1 MIQFRSEHNLPF
13 ARELVWP
20 VLSNTDW
27 FNRALGLPA
36 VQYEFQPRAEGGSSA
51 IARARLAG
59 LEIVWQELPF
69 EWLEPE
75 FYRVRRLIQRG
86 PLREATI
93 ALHGGGSGEERE
105 MWLGFHVTD
114 LDAALAEIEA
124 AGGHREAERIEVD
137 PGWSTSSIPRA
148 TA

>member
-1 MIQFRSEHNLPF
+1 M
-13 ARELVWP
+13 
-20 VLSNTDW
+20 LSNTDW

-75 FYRVRRLIQRG
+75 FYRVRRVLQRG
-86 PLREATI
+86 PFREAVI
-93 ALHGGGSGEERE
+93 ALE
-105 MWLGFHVTD
+105 LQPQ
-114 LDAALAEIEA
+114 
-124 AGGHREAERIEVD
+124 AGGTRAYHHFGGTSPEFAWQTDGRENPLENE
-137 PGWSTSSIPRA
+137 T
-148 TA
+148 